1 MHSGSR
7 SLMVGVAVAF
17 VATFWLLYRRYHF
30 VRRVAVFMLGL
41 AAFHFLVQLDR
52 PWLVA
57 VAGCLMLALAMR
69 VWYRRT
75 HPLVRST
82 RNANAREGWRDSVPA
97 PVVWTRFCNSGG
109 QLYQLVLTG
118 FKG

>member
-82 RNANAREGWRDSVPA
+82 RNANAREGWRDSYFQAVYPRGGIASA
-97 PVVWTRFCNSGG
+97 PTAASNVCVGP
-109 QLYQLVLTG
+109 
-118 FKG
+118 